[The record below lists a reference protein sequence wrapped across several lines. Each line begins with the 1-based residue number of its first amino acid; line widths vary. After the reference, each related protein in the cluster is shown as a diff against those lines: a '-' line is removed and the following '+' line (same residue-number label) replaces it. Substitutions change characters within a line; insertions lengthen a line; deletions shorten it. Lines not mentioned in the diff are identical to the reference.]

1 MNDRPELRVE
11 QKIQN
16 WQLLQGRLTA
26 AKWLS
31 LSEPEVVSEI
41 KSLETEPLFR
51 ELMYGA
57 REVPPVMHRRRW
69 PASGLHGGF
78 YELNET
84 LAAGGGGGDVSD
96 IIEKRAD
103 LIGLIRRIGVEPF
116 ERCFLYGEEGR
127 PLADTC
133 KDLGITE
140 DEGRRILD
148 LVIEVG
154 ARSEFFRPTAEPGST
169 GIRYHCIAAI
179 DQDKRDRESL
189 TFRFLSPHWARGRYV
204 VLYDK
209 IEEWKRRRSLSSEQ
223 KRRLRQI
230 LKRVEL
236 INMRQ
241 DTLFQILSRVTTEQS
256 AYLRSRDGTRL
267 RPLSLRELAR
277 RIGVAPSTVSRAV
290 ANRSVLLPWGQESP
304 LKSLLTGQRFVLV
317 SILSDW
323 LEKGLVRGGVTD
335 EELMK
340 KLANE
345 AGITVSRRTVNEVR
359 RKVAAPVEAL

>member
-1 MNDRPELRVE
+1 MSERPELRVE

-31 LSEPEVVSEI
+31 LSEPEVVKEVA
-41 KSLETEPLFR
+41 SLENEPLFR

-69 PASGLHGGF
+69 PASSLHGGF
-78 YELNET
+78 YELNEQ

-96 IIEKRAD
+96 ILEKRED
-103 LIGLIRRIGVEPF
+103 LIGLIRRIGVSAF
-116 ERCFLYGEEGR
+116 ERHFLYGDEGR
-127 PLADTC
+127 PLPEIC
-133 KDLGITE
+133 RELGLSE
-140 DEGRRILD
+140 EEGRRILD
-148 LVIEVG
+148 LVLEVG
-154 ARSEFFRPTAEPGST
+154 ARSEFFRATAEPGST

-179 DQDKRDRESL
+179 DQDKREREHL
-189 TFRFLSPHWARGRYV
+189 TFRFLSAHWARGRYV

-209 IEEWKRRRSLSSEQ
+209 IEDWKRRRTLSSEE
-223 KRRLRQI
+223 KRSLRQI

-256 AYLRSRDGTRL
+256 SYLRSRDATRL

-290 ANRSVLLPWGQESP
+290 SNRSVLLPWGEEIP
-304 LKSLLTGQRFVLV
+304 LKGLLTGQRFVLV

-323 LEKGLVRGGVTD
+323 LEKGVVRPGVTD

-340 KLANE
+340 RLAGSS
-345 AGITVSRRTVNEVR
+345 GITVSRRTVNEVR
-359 RKVAAPVEAL
+359 RKVVVPEGR